1 MPLAATLA
9 TAGVFDAF
17 GGAAKTDALLHGH
30 SYSGHAIGLSAA
42 AAALAIF
49 DDPAA
54 NPALCAPS
62 HLRTGGDAAPASQ
75 ERVSR
80 CVEAAAAVM
89 GGREL
94 DTAQGAGSPRAGSCV
109 EEVAAVVGDREVD
122 AAGGAGSA
130 GAGDSGAAELSRAL
144 MDGPGSLGPSAG
156 AAVGRTAAKA
166 GRAPG
171 TSVGSLVPSSEPA
184 GSTSTVGGS
193 TLVGGLGPSAQGC
206 ACEQPCGRLVEL
218 WDPAATATL
227 SMRPDVAR
235 VVAVGARPVTV

>member
-54 NPALCAPS
+54 NPALCAPA
-62 HLRTGGDAAPASQ
+62 HLRADRNAALGARES
-75 ERVSR
+75 VSS
-80 CVEAAAAVM
+80 CVQAAAAVV

-94 DTAQGAGSPRAGSCV
+94 DAAEAAQHSQAGGCV
-109 EEVAAVVGDREVD
+109 EAVAAVAGGGEASTS
-122 AAGGAGSA
+122 AARGGRQPVGGAG
-130 GAGDSGAAELSRAL
+130 
-144 MDGPGSLGPSAG
+144 
-156 AAVGRTAAKA
+156 
-166 GRAPG
+166 
-171 TSVGSLVPSSEPA
+171 
-184 GSTSTVGGS
+184 
-193 TLVGGLGPSAQGC
+193 GLGLGAQGVGC
-206 ACEQPCGRLVEL
+206 ACERPCGRLVEL
-218 WDPAATATL
+218 WDPAATAAL

-235 VVAVGARPVTV
+235 VAAIGGRPTTKIIMHAAGQPRRSWPCELHGPVAVLLMHAAK